1 MQSVGIYFPRTST
14 ETRGDDNKN
23 AANCKYFA
31 FFAQNI
37 WSCQKKAVPLQPI
50 WKNGTLPERLG
61 IGLQNRGRRFESARY
76 LQRSRLKK
84 RLFWFYLTGNDKR
97 LLRASARH
105 LNYPNYNGEYI
116 INNRNNI
123 ILQLLA
129 RTNMCLP
136 TGNTSQDRRE
146 SATKNMNF

>member
-1 MQSVGIYFPRTST
+1 MSHGRARMDT
-14 ETRGDDNKN
+14 ETREGDNKN
-23 AANCKYFA
+23 EENCKYFA
-31 FFAQNI
+31 FFVQNI

-84 RLFWFYLTGNDKR
+84 RLLWFSNLKENNNG
-97 LLRASARH
+97 LLRASARY

-123 ILQLLA
+123 IQQLLA